1 MQKCDISLST
11 HRHKNGSV
19 TFWTPVPALVGE
31 VSITQEDKD
40 LMAMFADTV
49 KGHNESV
56 MNQYREAV
64 KLIADD
70 DDIDLAADF
79 DDANAA

>member
-1 MQKCDISLST
+1 
-11 HRHKNGSV
+11 
-19 TFWTPVPALVGE
+19 
-31 VSITQEDKD
+31 
-40 LMAMFADTV
+40 
-49 KGHNESV
+49 

-79 DDANAA
+79 NDANAA

>member
-1 MQKCDISLST
+1 
-11 HRHKNGSV
+11 
-19 TFWTPVPALVGE
+19 
-31 VSITQEDKD
+31 
-40 LMAMFADTV
+40 
-49 KGHNESV
+49 